1 MMRRSCNMG
10 LLAMLLSVMLAF
22 SSAYLTPSRYTT
34 LRGTNAIR
42 SRSRRS
48 FVPVKDASQFSQ
60 GGRVPMKTT
69 TTLSYSVL
77 DSDTNESPFK
87 PANETETQQQFE
99 QVLSSPELLDPA
111 LVLDATIGITQVIES
126 AASSARVDVASL
138 EDAVQISDL
147 SSYEPSATSDAL
159 VEATA
164 GEGGGEISDDTN

>member
-1 MMRRSCNMG
+1 
-10 LLAMLLSVMLAF
+10 
-22 SSAYLTPSRYTT
+22 
-34 LRGTNAIR
+34 
-42 SRSRRS
+42 
-48 FVPVKDASQFSQ
+48 
-60 GGRVPMKTT
+60 MKTT

-138 EDAVQISDL
+138 EDAVQISDVNWRMPCKL
-147 SSYEPSATSDAL
+147 VTSVVMNHL
-159 VEATA
+159 PPLMH
-164 GEGGGEISDDTN
+164 